1 MVNGYCLLQYSYYHH
16 TSLQTGKKHWYYV
29 SPHDLHYTSAY
40 IANGVTFVSNHI
52 DEDEIVKRI
61 TIWEGIVEEVW
72 VVYVCMTCV

>member
-1 MVNGYCLLQYSYYHH
+1 MLTTHGLL
-16 TSLQTGKKHWYYV
+16 GKKHWYYV

-61 TIWEGIVEEVW
+61 TIWEGIVEEVCGL
-72 VVYVCMTCV
+72 VVLVYHTYICV